1 VLRHVPPQQ
10 RRRILWHQNTARWLS
25 HGRNGRRLRCAH
37 CGWLRAVW
45 WLVVVF
51 QVQSDATGTNSLF
64 VCLFFLAFLNFFIII
79 TQNTHHQ
86 RQPTMRRAAII
97 IAFSHVFLKFLKKV
111 CHTFS
116 KTIIK
121 SSLFTS

>member
-1 VLRHVPPQQ
+1 MCRHNSDGAFSGTK
-10 RRRILWHQNTARWLS
+10 ILLAGCLTVGMVDGFVALTVVVGC
-25 HGRNGRRLRCAH
+25 GRCG
-37 CGWLRAVW
+37 GWL
-45 WLVVVF
+45 LCFKCSPMQQGQTHSLCVF
-51 QVQSDATGTNSLF
+51 F
-64 VCLFFLAFLNFFIII
+64 AFLNFFIII